1 MSSRASA
8 VAAPTERSWL
18 VVLAA
23 LILTSLLLLV
33 PTPASAQLGGLVKRA
48 KDKVVREAGDK
59 SGVNATLEGESV
71 EFGAVI
77 VELTDERLAQVIR
90 GMEVGRARVD
100 APNGRAAV
108 VTQRDA
114 LANEAAD
121 LSNKHGTE
129 IDKHNTKRWDIERC
143 RNEAFRERDQGR
155 DEALAQKAMTDLAFR
170 EKVMAMMMR
179 AAEIQASGDSLALVK
194 IQGEVRALR
203 GESRADT
210 VAVDAKCG
218 STMAPHPVDVRMQSM
233 RDEISRLDNQLRSME
248 ESAAAEEV
256 KASGLEPR
264 QYHMARERIELY
276 LGRAKNNAKQN
287 GFTSAEL
294 KALTARRADLERLM

>member
-1 MSSRASA
+1 MSSRAPA
-8 VAAPTERSWL
+8 VAARTDRTWL
-18 VVLAA
+18 VVVAA
-23 LILTSLLLLV
+23 LILSSLVLLFPV
-33 PTPASAQLGGLVKRA
+33 TANAQLGGLVRKA
-48 KDKVVREAGDK
+48 KEKVVRDAGDK
-59 SGVNATLEGESV
+59 SGVNAALEGESV

-77 VELTDERLAQVIR
+77 LELTDERLAQVMR
-90 GMEVGRARVD
+90 GMEVGRARVE

-108 VTQRDA
+108 VSQRDD
-114 LANEAAD
+114 LANQAAD

-129 IDKHNTKRWDIERC
+129 IDTHNTKRWEIERC

-155 DEALAQKAMTDLAFR
+155 DEALANKAMTDLAFR
-170 EKVMAMMMR
+170 EKVMALAMR
-179 AAEIQASGDSLALVK
+179 AAEVQASGDSVALVK
-194 IQGEVRALR
+194 LQGEMRALR

-210 VAVDAKCG
+210 VAVTAKCG
-218 STMAPHPVDVRMQSM
+218 AAMAPHPVDAKLVTM

-287 GFTSAEL
+287 GFTTNEL